1 MVKSRIRWSSR
12 RFFGCGLKNEMS
24 LAQVILYLLIG
35 VFLAQI
41 VYYYPNLPETVASH
55 FNGLGEPDGW
65 MSRQNFVIFESV
77 LLLIIIF
84 EFTLLPIVLKK
95 MPNSWTNLPNKGYWL
110 GAERREATFGTIR
123 SYFEW
128 CSIALLSLFIAVN
141 QLVFRA
147 NINRENLS
155 SAEMWLII
163 GAFSTFT
170 VIWLIKFIRQFRLR
184 S

>member
-1 MVKSRIRWSSR
+1 
-12 RFFGCGLKNEMS
+12 MS
-24 LAQVILYLLIG
+24 LARAILYLLIG

-55 FNGLGEPDGW
+55 FNGFGEPDGW
-65 MSRQNFVIFESV
+65 MARQNFVIFEGV

-84 EFTLLPIVLKK
+84 EFTLLPFAIEK
-95 MPNSWTNLPNKGYWL
+95 MPNSLINLPNKDYWL
-110 GAERREATFGTIR
+110 AAERREATFGTIR

-128 CSIALLSLFIAVN
+128 FSIALLSLFIAVN

-147 NINRENLS
+147 NINRENLLS
-155 SAEMWLII
+155 TEIWMII
-163 GAFSTFT
+163 GAFSIFT
-170 VIWLIKFIRQFRLR
+170 IIWLIKFIRQFRLR